1 MTNHMHILVGTTH
14 CGVHLNGTN
23 SEGFLDLSQRPISIK
38 ETLEL
43 IFVRM
48 ETSFVI
54 LSSKFTGA
62 RLLPRGKLL
71 ILHFVPMHFRK
82 TENQTVIPSV
92 IAHRIF

>member
-1 MTNHMHILVGTTH
+1 MLILVGTSH

-38 ETLEL
+38 ETLAL

-48 ETSFVI
+48 ETSFVT
-54 LSSKFTGA
+54 LSSKFTGV

-71 ILHFVPMHFRK
+71 ILHFVPIHFRK
-82 TENQTVIPSV
+82 QRAILLFPLSLLTE
-92 IAHRIF
+92 